1 MSISQSLP
9 GAQFRGLSFVTLLC
23 GTLIACDALAQHA
36 GGVPFQGGIPV
47 APKGLAGKSLVAGP
61 FEYATGEGQDI
72 RVVVVTKELSYP
84 FSIAFLPDG
93 TMLVTERKA
102 DIRVIRGGKL
112 DPKPVT
118 GPVGYFAGE
127 SGLPGA
133 VHGYMDLVLHPQ
145 FAQNQLLYLSY
156 TKRVNEKNHAAV
168 ARMHWTGSAVDQV
181 KDIWVSDDSTNG
193 ATPIVF
199 GRDGKLYIATSGGDA
214 QDPSSTAG
222 KVLRI
227 NDDGSVPKDNP
238 FIGQKAVPA
247 GAKPGAVAV
256 EFNPA
261 VYSLGHRSSLG
272 LAVHPSTGEIWQ
284 SENGPNGGDELNIIK
299 AGKNYGWPLV
309 SYGRDYKGPWQAKLP
324 THEGYEPPVVYWT
337 PAIAVSGFTFYTGD
351 KLPKWKGDVFVGGL
365 RQGEIPGTGHLDRIL
380 FNDKMEELRRESLL
394 VDLRQRIRDV
404 KQGPDGL
411 LYVVTDEA
419 EGAVLRIEPK

>member
-9 GAQFRGLSFVTLLC
+9 RAQFRGLSFITLL
-23 GTLIACDALAQHA
+23 GGALLAGNALAQHA
-36 GGVPFQGGIPV
+36 NVPFQSGIPV
-47 APKGLAGKSLVAGP
+47 APLGLANKPLGTGP
-61 FEYATGEGQDI
+61 FKYATGEGQDI
-72 RVVVVTKELSYP
+72 RVVVVTKNLSFP
-84 FSIAFLPDG
+84 FAIAFLPDG
-93 TMLVTERKA
+93 TTLVTERKA
-102 DIRVIRGGKL
+102 DIRVIRNGKL
-112 DPKPVT
+112 DPKPIT
-118 GPVGYFAGE
+118 GPTGYFTGT

-156 TKRVNEKNHAAV
+156 TKRQNDKNYGAV
-168 ARMHWTGSAVDQV
+168 ARMHWTGSGVDQV
-181 KDIWVSDDSTNG
+181 EDIWVSDEYTQG
-193 ATPIVF
+193 AMPIVF

-247 GAKPGAVAV
+247 NAKPGAAAV
-256 EFNPA
+256 EFLPA
-261 VYSLGHRSSLG
+261 IYSLGHRSSLG
-272 LAVHPSTGEIWQ
+272 LAVHPVTGEIWQ

-299 AGKNYGWPLV
+299 AGKNYGWPMV
-309 SYGRDYKGPWQAKLP
+309 SLGRDYPGPWHNKMA
-324 THEGYEPPVVYWT
+324 THEGFEPPVVYWT
-337 PAIAVSGFTFYTGD
+337 PAIAVSGLAFYTGD
-351 KLPKWKGDVFVGGL
+351 KLAKWKGDVFVGGL

-380 FNDKMEELRRESLL
+380 FNEKMEELRRESLL

-411 LYVVTDEA
+411 LYVITDEA
-419 EGAVLRIEPK
+419 QGALLRIEPK